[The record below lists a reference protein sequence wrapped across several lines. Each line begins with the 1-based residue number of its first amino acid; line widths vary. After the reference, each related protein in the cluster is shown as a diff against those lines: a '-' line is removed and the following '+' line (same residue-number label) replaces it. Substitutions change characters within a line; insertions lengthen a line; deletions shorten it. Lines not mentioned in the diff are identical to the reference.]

1 MPGMTPKNV
10 YISERSAR
18 VNCTADLYCTEL
30 SPAGYARF
38 LGSEQSGAVWLLQ
51 NLRMLHPNA
60 PDLIELV
67 VELGGVVRVERLKA
81 LGIGRRAL
89 DRALAF
95 GQLVRIRRGWV
106 AVPGA
111 DPVLVS
117 AARAG
122 VVVTCISQ
130 AARLGLWVHE
140 TPEKFH
146 VGVDPHSA
154 SAQTDR
160 AHVHWSRPVIPRH
173 PDALADPIENVLALV
188 ADCEP
193 FERALATWESA
204 LNQGLVTLAG
214 LAEYPWKPAACEVF
228 AQANP
233 FADAGT
239 ETYLRSRLQWLGL
252 RLVIQPWLAGHRVDA
267 LIGDRLVLQVDGRH
281 HVGVQRSEDIRHDAE
296 LRLMGYHVIRISYQ
310 QLMHDWPMVQD
321 LIMRAVAQSLH
332 LAA

>member
-1 MPGMTPKNV
+1 
-10 YISERSAR
+10 
-18 VNCTADLYCTEL
+18 
-30 SPAGYARF
+30 
-38 LGSEQSGAVWLLQ
+38 
-51 NLRMLHPNA
+51 MLHPNA
-60 PDLIELV
+60 PDPVELV
-67 VELGGVVRVERLKA
+67 VELGGVARVERLKA
-81 LGIGRRAL
+81 LGTGRREL
-89 DRALAF
+89 DRKLAS
-95 GQLVRIRRGWV
+95 GQLVRVRRGWV

-111 DPVLVS
+111 DVILVA

-140 TPEKFH
+140 NPENFH
-146 VGVDPHSA
+146 VGVDPHGA

-160 AHVHWSRPVIPRH
+160 AHVHWSQPLIPRH
-173 PDALADPIENVLALV
+173 PEALVDPIENVLALV
-188 ADCEP
+188 SECEP

-214 LAEYPWKPAACEVF
+214 LAGYPWKPVARELL

-239 ETYLRSRLQWLGL
+239 ETYLRMRLQWLGL
-252 RLVIQPWLAGHRVDA
+252 RLVIQAWIAGHRVDA

-281 HVGVQRSEDIRHDAE
+281 HVGAQRSEDIRHDAE
-296 LRLMGYHVIRISYQ
+296 LRLMGYHVIRFSYQ